1 MAFTVEAKWLKKS
14 LNPLFWRILTK
25 NSYISG
31 PSSVRLVWAH
41 QPRQPSGTRWGG
53 SAEEAPPL
61 WCRRKK
67 MKEESQA
74 IQEPEWKSLQKICRQ
89 CSGVLHH
96 PNEICI
102 GKWSCRASVFLPSSD
117 LSLSKSYEDFQGFR
131 TQSPVS
137 GEHSIQLQDLPTT
150 PDYRVISTTTARSA
164 TANPGKII
172 VCTILLSNSNHSL
185 HIILKF

>member
-1 MAFTVEAKWLKKS
+1 MTVSWIL
-14 LNPLFWRILTK
+14 PL
-25 NSYISG
+25 
-31 PSSVRLVWAH
+31 
-41 QPRQPSGTRWGG
+41 
-53 SAEEAPPL
+53 
-61 WCRRKK
+61 
-67 MKEESQA
+67 
-74 IQEPEWKSLQKICRQ
+74 
-89 CSGVLHH
+89 CSGLIWTTVPWHPYWATLAPTRKHTESFGYSSGSVLLWKRNQVLLCWYATEDNEGLHD
-96 PNEICI
+96 PNEMCI